1 MKNATN
7 QTGRSAGKKLRL
19 RGRREQRSELL
30 ALTVRGMSRGQIRME
45 AEDGTAYLCARDNAR
60 GALFGDVVEAERI
73 GREQVVVRRVTSHAH
88 PMVVGVL
95 RLRESGAV
103 I

>member
-30 ALTVRGMSRGQIRME
+30 ALTVRGMSRGQVRME
-45 AEDGTAYLCARDNAR
+45 AEDGKFRVEKCLIPHE
-60 GALFGDVVEAERI
+60 GA
-73 GREQVVVRRVTSHAH
+73 
-88 PMVVGVL
+88 
-95 RLRESGAV
+95 
-103 I
+103 